1 MERYRMCMDR
11 FNRVKMDIVLVADCR
26 LNAIP
31 IKIAEQFFTDLEMK
45 QNFVTMWITK
55 KTPQDY
61 NINLEKQKKF

>member
-1 MERYRMCMDR
+1 
-11 FNRVKMDIVLVADCR
+11 MDIVLVADCR

-45 QNFVTMWITK
+45 YNFVTMWITK